1 MALIERFHTQPGG
14 EASME
19 MHSFAVSLRRHIYRS
34 RVSRFDFR
42 ENIDIILPAR
52 RSSIFYIGSYKF
64 GEGTETVS
72 EYTLIPE
79 L

>member
-1 MALIERFHTQPGG
+1 
-14 EASME
+14 ME

-52 RSSIFYIGSYKF
+52 RSCIFYIGSYKF